1 MFKLNLKIAIR
12 NLWKNKAYTLIN
24 VGGLAIGL
32 ASCMLLLLY
41 VAYEW
46 SYDKYTEG
54 NDRTYVVYSH
64 VKNADDLVSYAWTS
78 AIMAP
83 YLTSTMPEVAYASHS
98 TYPQELLITN
108 LDKSFKKPGVFA
120 DPAFLKI
127 FPYKM
132 IKGNKDQVLKS
143 PNGIILTE
151 KFAKILF
158 GNEDPIHKTVK
169 LSGKELLTVEG
180 VMEDVPHNSSIQFD
194 YLVSWGMYEQTNPW
208 VKRAGWGNGH
218 CLTVLQLRDNS
229 SFEKINALFSGIF
242 KRNQKGNDNTGSIHP
257 ISKWHLYDQFENG
270 KSVGG
275 KIDTLKIFFILAFCI
290 LLIACINF
298 MNLSTAR
305 SEKRAKEV
313 GVRKAIGA
321 ARKSLIGQFMLESM
335 LLAFF
340 AMIVAFILIEISLP
354 YFNGLL
360 NTTLTINYIDWKFWS
375 VLLGLTLF
383 TGFIAGSYPAFY
395 LSSFEP
401 IKVLKGF
408 SRVGGA
414 SLSIRKVL
422 VVFQFVFASSLII
435 CTAVIYQQLTFIKNK
450 PIGYDKNGLVEIPI
464 EGVLGEASK
473 VILLRDKLLK
483 SGAVSHVSTF
493 SRSLS
498 QGGNNTIDVSWP
510 TKNPE
515 EKIMFNI
522 RYAYYDFAATLGS
535 DLLMGRD
542 FSPRFNDSTNVVINE
557 AAVKAMGLTKPIGSL
572 INFDDDQLTVIG
584 VMKDFV
590 MDNPYQSAAPML
602 IRNEQVGDGVMA
614 MRLNPAQN
622 ISSSMEEMRA
632 IIKEINPDYPAEITF
647 LSDSMEAKFN
657 NEKQLGT
664 LANWFGGFAVFIS
677 CLGLLGLTL
686 FMAEQRKKEISI
698 RKVLGANTLHILTL
712 LNKDFIKL
720 VIIANLIAFPI
731 AYIVI
736 NKWLSK
742 YEFRVG
748 ISLIPF
754 AIAIVL
760 SLLIALFTVSIQS
773 MKVAKANPV
782 DALKYE

>member
-1 MFKLNLKIAIR
+1 MFRLNLKIAIR
-12 NLWKNKAYTLIN
+12 NLWKHKGYTLIN

-46 SYDKYTEG
+46 SYDKHTAGY
-54 NDRTYVVYSH
+54 DRTYVVYSH
-64 VKNADDLVSYAWTS
+64 VKNSDDVVSYAWTS
-78 AIMAP
+78 GIMAP

-98 TYPQELLITN
+98 TYPADFLITN
-108 LDKSFKKPGVFA
+108 QDKSFKKSGVFA
-120 DPAFLKI
+120 DASFLKI
-127 FPYKM
+127 FPYQM
-132 IKGNKDQVLKS
+132 IKGNKDQALKS

-151 KFAKILF
+151 RFAKILF

-180 VMEDVPHNSSIQFD
+180 VIEDVPRSSSIQFD
-194 YLVSWGMYEQTNPW
+194 YLMSWGMYEQTNPW

-229 SFEKINALFSGIF
+229 SFEKVNALMSGIF
-242 KRNQKGNDNTGSIHP
+242 KRNQKGNDNVGSIHP
-257 ISKWHLYDQFENG
+257 ISKWHLYDKFEHG

-275 KIDTLKIFFILAFCI
+275 KIDTLNVFVILAFCI

-335 LLAFF
+335 LLAFLG
-340 AMIVAFILIEISLP
+340 MTVAFILIEISLP

-360 NTTLTINYIDWKFWS
+360 NATLTLNYADWKFWS

-408 SRVGGA
+408 SRAGGA
-414 SLSIRKVL
+414 SFSVRKVL

-450 PIGYDKNGLVEIPI
+450 PVGYNKNGLVEIPI
-464 EGVLGEASK
+464 EGVLSDASK
-473 VILLRDKLLK
+473 AILLRDKLLK
-483 SGAVSHVSTF
+483 SGAISNASMF
-493 SRSLS
+493 SRSLA
-498 QGGNNTIDVSWP
+498 QGGNNTTDVSWP
-510 TKNPE
+510 GKNPQ
-515 EKIMFNI
+515 EKIMFNF

-535 DLLMGRD
+535 DLVMGRD

-557 AAVKAMGLTKPIGSL
+557 AAVKVMGLSKPIGSVISL
-572 INFDDDQLTVIG
+572 DGDQLTIIG
-584 VMKDFV
+584 VMKNFV
-590 MDNPYQSAAPML
+590 MDNPYQSTAPMF
-602 IRNEQVGDGVMA
+602 IRNEQVGEGVMA

-622 ISSSMEEMRA
+622 ISTSLAEVQA
-632 IIKEINPDYPAEITF
+632 IVKEINPDYPTEISF
-647 LSDSMEAKFN
+647 LSDSFEAKFN
-657 NEKQLGT
+657 NEKLLGI

-720 VIIANLIAFPI
+720 VVIANVIAFPI
-731 AYIVI
+731 AYIII
-736 NKWLSK
+736 NQWLSK
-742 YEFRVG
+742 YEFRVE
-748 ISLIPF
+748 ISVIPF
-754 AIAIVL
+754 VVAIVL
-760 SLLIALFTVSIQS
+760 SLLIALFTVSMQS
-773 MKVAKANPV
+773 VKVAKANPV

>member
-12 NLWKNKAYTLIN
+12 NLWKNKGYTLIN

-46 SYDKYTEG
+46 SYDKHTTGY
-54 NDRTYVVYSH
+54 DRTYVVYTNMKSGDG
-64 VKNADDLVSYAWTS
+64 AVSYAWTS
-78 AIMAP
+78 GIMAP
-83 YLTSTMPEVAYASHS
+83 YLSSTMPDIAYASHS
-98 TYPQELLITN
+98 TYPREYLLSN
-108 LDKSFKKPGVFA
+108 QDKSFKKFGVYA
-120 DPAFLKI
+120 DPSFLKI
-127 FPYKM
+127 FDYQM
-132 IKGNKDQVLKS
+132 IKGNKDQALKS

-151 KFAKILF
+151 RFAKVLF
-158 GNEDPIHKTVK
+158 GNADPMNKTLK
-169 LSGKELLTVEG
+169 FGGKELLTVEG
-180 VMEDVPHNSSIQFD
+180 VMEDVPSSSSIQFD
-194 YLVSWGMYEQTNPW
+194 YLMSWELYKKINPW
-208 VKRAGWGNGH
+208 VAGTGWGNGH
-218 CLTVLQLRDNS
+218 CLTVIQLRDNS
-229 SFEKINALFSGIF
+229 SFEKVNASMNTIF
-242 KRNQKGNDNTGSIHP
+242 KRNDKGSTAVALIHP
-257 ISKWHLYDQFENG
+257 LSKWHLYSHFENG

-275 KIDTLKIFFILAFCI
+275 QIDTLRIFFILAFCI

-321 ARKSLIGQFMLESM
+321 ARKSLISQFILESM
-335 LLAFF
+335 LLAFLG
-340 AMIVAFILIEISLP
+340 MIVAFILIEISLP

-360 NTTLTINYIDWKFWS
+360 NSYLTLNYADWKFWA
-375 VLLGLTLF
+375 VLVGLTLF

-401 IKVLKGF
+401 VKVLKGF
-408 SRVGGA
+408 SKTGGA

-422 VVFQFVFASSLII
+422 VIFQFVFASSLII
-435 CTAVIYQQLTFIKNK
+435 CTAVIYQQLTFIQNK
-450 PIGYDKNGLVEIPI
+450 PVGYDRNGLVEIPL
-464 EGVLGEASK
+464 EGVLEDFSK
-473 VILLRDKLLK
+473 ATLLRDRLLK
-483 SGAVSHVSTF
+483 SGAVSNASLF
-493 SRSLS
+493 SLS
-498 QGGNNTIDVSWP
+498 LTSGGNNTTTVGWP
-510 TKNPE
+510 GKGPNE
-515 EKIMFNI
+515 SFIFNY
-522 RYAYYDFAATLGS
+522 RYANSDFVATLGS
-535 DLLMGRD
+535 TMQSGRN
-542 FSPRFNDSTNVVINE
+542 FSPQFNDSANTVINE
-557 AAVKAMGLTKPIGSL
+557 AAVKVMGLKKPVGSV
-572 INFDDDQLTVIG
+572 IQIDDRQLTIIG
-584 VMKDFV
+584 VMKNFV
-590 MDNPYQSAAPML
+590 MDNPYQTATPL
-602 IRNEQVGDGVMA
+602 IIRNGFAGEGVLA

-622 ISSSMEEMRA
+622 ISTSIAQVQSIM
-632 IIKEINPDYPAEITF
+632 KEINPEYPTSVTF
-647 LSDSMEAKFN
+647 LSDSFEAKFN
-657 NEKQLGT
+657 SEKLLGT

-720 VIIANLIAFPI
+720 VVIANLIAFPV

-742 YEFRVG
+742 YEFRVE
-748 ISLIPF
+748 ISFIPF

-760 SLLIALFTVSIQS
+760 SLLIALFTVSMQS
-773 MKVAKANPV
+773 VKVAKANPV